1 MRTVQVYIEGQRL
14 DLFEDEQ
21 INVTSTQQNV
31 QDISKVF
38 TDFSQ
43 SFSVPASTKNNEIFE
58 HFYQNDIDST
68 LDFNKR
74 RNGNIEIDYTPF
86 RTGKISLEKAEVKN
100 NRAYSYQ
107 ITFYGD
113 VVSLKDKFGEDKL
126 VDLTLLNIYAHPYNA
141 TEIKNRITDGATNYV
156 VRYPLIAPRRLT
168 YDDGGDN
175 DINTDTGAIQYTE
188 LFPSIRLAAIL
199 GAMQG
204 RYGITFNGTFLTDK
218 RFQNA
223 FLYCMNANNFQY
235 YTSTEDINFATISA
249 DANNQ
254 NTNPASTYLSI
265 ADNTVKFSRIEFD
278 EAFPTAPTPN
288 SIITTNGIRH
298 RISVNVFNSSVS
310 NANFY
315 IDVFRNG
322 ALITT
327 IETQPNVFPLQ
338 VAEVFNSISL
348 TEQTFNFRIRA
359 DINCT
364 FESRVTYVQFRPAYI
379 YGIGA
384 GQTIQQAIENRYNAV
399 TASTTLAGDIDPL
412 SYIPDMK
419 VADFFSGLLK
429 EFNLTCYG
437 TEQDIYQVE
446 PLSDWYDKGAVV
458 DITKYT
464 DIESINIDRVKLF
477 QNISFKYQESENIL
491 NQAFRDLFSRNYGDV
506 TAQFNYD
513 GGDFNV
519 ELPFENMM
527 QERFTGTDLQV
538 GFTID
543 HSLNTYV
550 PKPMILYMYDETVAT
565 FKFYNGSTY
574 DTITEYMPFGQDLID
589 GTDNFTLNFNAE
601 ISTLLNQVVTNTLY
615 SVYYEPYLLNLFN
628 LKNRE
633 TTVKTN
639 LPISLLTNLKLND
652 RLIIRD
658 KRYTINDMKSNLT
671 TGEVNFVLLNDF
683 TEVISQ
689 GGSKPIQ
696 PLQPSDQAQCLDVRI
711 LFPNGAVSATI
722 TTSDAGVTITP
733 STLTTDGTVEV
744 CIPANTDTVGLITTE
759 DDADFIN
766 TEDFIRLRTEEG
778 NVAIYTLTVTYDY
791 ADGTQVANQ
800 IFIQQQP

>member
-1 MRTVQVYIEGQRL
+1 M
-14 DLFEDEQ
+14 
-21 INVTSTQQNV
+21 
-31 QDISKVF
+31 
-38 TDFSQ
+38 
-43 SFSVPASTKNNEIFE
+43 
-58 HFYQNDIDST
+58 
-68 LDFNKR
+68 
-74 RNGNIEIDYTPF
+74 
-86 RTGKISLEKAEVKN
+86 
-100 NRAYSYQ
+100 
-107 ITFYGD
+107 
-113 VVSLKDKFGEDKL
+113 
-126 VDLTLLNIYAHPYNA
+126 
-141 TEIKNRITDGATNYV
+141 
-156 VRYPLIAPRRLT
+156 IAPRRLT
-168 YDDGGDN
+168 YDDGGAN
-175 DINTDTGAIQYTE
+175 DINTNTGAIQYTE

-204 RYGITFNGTFLTDK
+204 RYGVTFNGTFLTDK

-235 YTSTEDINFATISA
+235 YTSTEDISFDTLSEGSLNE
-249 DANNQ
+249 NPL
-254 NTNPASTYLSI
+254 PASAYFDTTE
-265 ADNTVKFSRIEFD
+265 NTVTFD
-278 EAFPTAPTPN
+278 RVEYADVFPTTGTGN
-288 SIITTNGIRH
+288 SDSIRH
-298 RISVNVFNSSVS
+298 RISTLIYNASVS
-310 NANFY
+310 GAKFF
-315 IDVFRNG
+315 IDVFVNG
-322 ALITT
+322 AFSTSYEAENNQLLTAVDT
-327 IETQPNVFPLQ
+327 INSTSLQ
-338 VAEVFNSISL
+338 SRTVS
-348 TEQTFNFRIRA
+348 FRVRA

-364 FESRVTYVQFRPAYI
+364 FQM
-379 YGIGA
+379 
-384 GQTIQQAIENRYNAV
+384 QTRYQQIDTPTITNLYTGFTSA
-399 TASTTLAGDIDPL
+399 TTLAGNIDPL

-437 TEQDIYQVE
+437 TEQDVYQVE

-464 DIESINIDRVKLF
+464 DIESVNIDRVKLYN
-477 QNISFKYQESENIL
+477 NIEFSYQESESGTNTI
-491 NQAFRDLFSRNYGDV
+491 FRDLTSRGYGNTRQTFD
-506 TAQFNYD
+506 YD
-513 GGDFNV
+513 GSEFKV
-519 ELPFENMM
+519 ELPFENLMM
-527 QERFTGTDLQV
+527 QKFEGTNLQIGEALNADGNQYTPKPVILYQYDNFTTSFRFTDNT
-538 GFTID
+538 TPEEIT
-543 HSLNTYV
+543 TYV
-550 PKPMILYMYDETVAT
+550 
-565 FKFYNGSTY
+565 
-574 DTITEYMPFGQDLID
+574 PFGQDLLD
-589 GTDNFTLNFNAE
+589 QNVNYTLNFNAD
-601 ISTLLNQVVTNTLY
+601 ISTLLDAIVPNTLY
-615 SVYYEPYLLNLFN
+615 SVYYQPYLSNLYN

-689 GGSKPIQ
+689 GGGKPIQ
-696 PLQPSDQAQCLDVRI
+696 PLQPSDDAQCLDVRI

-733 STLTTDGTVEV
+733 STLSTDGTVEV

-759 DDADFIN
+759 DDADYIN

>member
-1 MRTVQVYIEGQRL
+1 MRIVQVYIEGQRL
-14 DLFEDEQ
+14 DLFDDET
-21 INVTSTQQNV
+21 ISVTSTQQNV

-43 SFSVPASTKNNEIFE
+43 SFSVPATPTNNKIFE
-58 HFYQNDIDST
+58 HFYQNDVNST
-68 LDFNKR
+68 LDFNIR
-74 RNGNIEIDYTPF
+74 RDANIEIELTPF
-86 RTGKISLEKAEVKN
+86 RRGKISLEKAEVKN
-100 NRAYSYQ
+100 NKAYSYQ

-113 VVSLKDKFGEDKL
+113 VVSLKDKFAEDKL

-156 VRYPLIAPRRLT
+156 VRYPLIAQRRLT
-168 YDDGGDN
+168 YNDAGAN
-175 DINTDTGAIQYTE
+175 DINTNTGAIQYTE

-204 RYGITFNGTFLTDK
+204 RYGVTFNGTFLTDK

-298 RISVNVFNSSVS
+298 RIVVNVFNSSVS

-327 IETQPNVFPLQ
+327 LETQPNVFPLQ
-338 VAEVFNSISL
+338 VAEVINSTSL

-359 DINCT
+359 NINCT
-364 FESRVTYVQFRPAYI
+364 FESRVAYVQFRPAYV

-384 GQTIQQAIENRYNAV
+384 IQQAIENRYNAV
-399 TASTTLAGDIDPL
+399 TASTTLAGNIDPL

-437 TEQDIYQVE
+437 TEQDVYQVE

-464 DIESINIDRVKLF
+464 DIESVNIDRVKLF

-506 TAQFNYD
+506 TAEFNYD

-589 GTDNFTLNFNAE
+589 GTNNFTLNFNAE
-601 ISTLLNQVVTNTLY
+601 ISTLLGQVVTNTLY

-633 TTVKTN
+633 TSVKTY

-652 RLIIRD
+652 RLVIRD

-671 TGEVNFVLLNDF
+671 TGQVDFVLLNDF
-683 TEVISQ
+683 TEVIGE
-689 GGSKPIQ
+689 GGGKPPVPI
-696 PLQPSDQAQCLDVRI
+696 QPSDQAQCIDVRI
-711 LFPNGAVSATI
+711 LFPNGANNATI
-722 TTSDAGVTITP
+722 TTTDTGVTITP
-733 STLTTDGTVEV
+733 STLSTDGSVEV
-744 CIPANTDTVGLITTE
+744 CIPANPNTLDLLVTE
-759 DDADFIN
+759 DNANYIN
-766 TEDFIRLRTEEG
+766 SEDFIRLRTEQG
-778 NVAIYTLTVTYDY
+778 DVQIYTITVTYDY
-791 ADGTQVANQ
+791 PDGTQVANQ

>member
-14 DLFEDEQ
+14 DLFKDET
-21 INVTSTQQNV
+21 ISVTSTQQNV

-58 HFYQNDIDST
+58 HFYQNDVDST

-156 VRYPLIAPRRLT
+156 VRYPLIAQRRLT
-168 YDDGGDN
+168 YDDGGAN
-175 DINTDTGAIQYTE
+175 DINTNTGAIQYTE
-188 LFPSIRLAAIL
+188 LFPSIRLAAVL

-235 YTSTEDINFATISA
+235 YTSTEDISFDTLSEGSLNE
-249 DANNQ
+249 NPL
-254 NTNPASTYLSI
+254 PASAYFDTTE
-265 ADNTVKFSRIEFD
+265 NTVTFNRVEYADI
-278 EAFPTAPTPN
+278 FPTTGTGN
-288 SIITTNGIRH
+288 SNSIRH
-298 RISVNVFNSSVS
+298 RISTLIYNASVS
-310 NANFY
+310 GAKFF
-315 IDVFRNG
+315 IDVFVNG
-322 ALITT
+322 AFSTSYEAENNQLLLAIDT
-327 IETQPNVFPLQ
+327 INSTSLQ
-338 VAEVFNSISL
+338 SRTVS
-348 TEQTFNFRIRA
+348 FRVRA

-364 FESRVTYVQFRPAYI
+364 FQM
-379 YGIGA
+379 
-384 GQTIQQAIENRYNAV
+384 QTRYQQIDTPTITNLYTGFTSA
-399 TASTTLAGDIDPL
+399 TTLAGDIDPL

-437 TEQDIYQVE
+437 TEQDVYQVE

-543 HSLNTYV
+543 QNLNTYV
-550 PKPMILYMYDETVAT
+550 PKPMILYMYDETPAT

-601 ISTLLNQVVTNTLY
+601 ISSLLGQVVTNTLY

-658 KRYTINDMKSNLT
+658 KRYMINDMKSNLT

-689 GGSKPIQ
+689 GNGKPIQ
-696 PLQPSDQAQCLDVRI
+696 PLQPSDGAQCLDVRI

-759 DDADFIN
+759 DDADYIN

>member
-437 TEQDIYQVE
+437 TEQDVYQVE

-652 RLIIRD
+652 RVIIRD

>member
-14 DLFEDEQ
+14 DLFDDET
-21 INVTSTQQNV
+21 ISVTSTQQNV

-43 SFSVPASTKNNEIFE
+43 SFSVPASVKNNEIFQ
-58 HFYQNDIDST
+58 HFYENDIDST
-68 LDFNKR
+68 LDYNVR
-74 RNGNIEIDYTPF
+74 RNGNIEIDFTPF

-100 NRAYSYQ
+100 NKAYSYQ

-113 VVSLKDKFGEDKL
+113 IVSLKDKFGEDKL

-168 YDDGGDN
+168 YGDGGAN
-175 DINTDTGAIQYTE
+175 DINTNTGAIQYTE

-235 YTSTEDINFATISA
+235 FTSTEDISISTLT
-249 DANNQ
+249 DGLLNENPL
-254 NTNPASTYLSI
+254 PASAYFDTTE
-265 ADNTVKFSRIEFD
+265 NTVTYDRVEYAD
-278 EAFPTAPTPN
+278 VFPTSAPGN
-288 SIITTNGIRH
+288 SNSIRH
-298 RISVNVFNSSVS
+298 RISTLIYNSSVS
-310 NANFY
+310 GAKFF
-315 IDVFRNG
+315 IDVFVN
-322 ALITT
+322 
-327 IETQPNVFPLQ
+327 NVFLTSYEALNNQLLISIDTINSPSLQ
-338 VAEVFNSISL
+338 SRTVSYRV
-348 TEQTFNFRIRA
+348 RA
-359 DINCT
+359 NINCT
-364 FESRVTYVQFRPAYI
+364 FQM
-379 YGIGA
+379 
-384 GQTIQQAIENRYNAV
+384 QTRYQQISTPAV
-399 TASTTLAGDIDPL
+399 TNLYTGFTSATTLAGDIDPL

-437 TEQDIYQVE
+437 TEADVYQVE

-458 DITKYT
+458 DITKFT

-506 TAQFNYD
+506 TAQFDYD
-513 GGDFNV
+513 GGEFNI

-538 GFTID
+538 GYTID

-550 PKPMILYMYDETVAT
+550 PKPMVLYMYDETPAT
-565 FKFYNGSTY
+565 FKFYNGTTH
-574 DTITEYMPFGQDLID
+574 DTITEYMPFGQDLIV

-601 ISTLLNQVVTNTLY
+601 ISALLGQVVTNTLY

-658 KRYTINDMKSNLT
+658 KRYMINDMKSNLT
-671 TGEVNFVLLNDF
+671 TGEVNFTLLNDF
-683 TEVISQ
+683 SEVISQ
-689 GGSKPIQ
+689 GGGEPIQ
-696 PLQPSDQAQCLDVRI
+696 PLQPTDGAQCLDVRI
-711 LFPNGAVSATI
+711 LFPNGASSATI
-722 TTSDAGVTITP
+722 TTTDTGVTITP
-733 STLTTDGTVEV
+733 STLTTDGTIEV
-744 CIPANTDTVGLITTE
+744 CIPANADTIGLLVTE
-759 DDADFIN
+759 DDSAYIN

-778 NVAIYTLTVTYDY
+778 TVFIYTLLVTYSY
-791 ADGTQVANQ
+791 PDGTQVQNQ

>member
-168 YDDGGDN
+168 YDDGGAN
-175 DINTDTGAIQYTE
+175 DINTNTGAIQYTE

-437 TEQDIYQVE
+437 TETDVYQVE

-538 GFTID
+538 GYTID

-652 RLIIRD
+652 RVIIRD